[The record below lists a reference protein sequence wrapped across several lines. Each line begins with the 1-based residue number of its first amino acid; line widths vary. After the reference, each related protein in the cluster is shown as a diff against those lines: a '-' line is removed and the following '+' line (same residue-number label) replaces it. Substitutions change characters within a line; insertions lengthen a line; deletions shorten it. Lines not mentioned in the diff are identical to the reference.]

1 MITTGPVKVG
11 DSRST
16 NEIVCGMWI
25 TVSAASQSV
34 RLPAGF
40 HRAKAD
46 GQQALMLSLAA
57 RKSCRSMSLRIETNL

>member
-1 MITTGPVKVG
+1 
-11 DSRST
+11 
-16 NEIVCGMWI
+16 MWI